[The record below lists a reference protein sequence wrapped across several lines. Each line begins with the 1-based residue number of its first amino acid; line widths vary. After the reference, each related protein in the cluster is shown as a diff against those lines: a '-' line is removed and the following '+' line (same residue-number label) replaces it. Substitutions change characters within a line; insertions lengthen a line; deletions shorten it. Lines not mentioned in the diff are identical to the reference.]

1 MDKRLTSQLHDLK
14 LLDNQRKAWLVLSAL
29 VVIILGFLIFDH
41 QQIAEYG
48 LLWQIGILGITV
60 TVVWWYWAMRM
71 IAILLQQR
79 IEEVQVLSDLY
90 DSLNEV
96 KQDILDS
103 TTKSV
108 D

>member
-1 MDKRLTSQLHDLK
+1 
-14 LLDNQRKAWLVLSAL
+14 
-29 VVIILGFLIFDH
+29 
-41 QQIAEYG
+41 
-48 LLWQIGILGITV
+48 
-60 TVVWWYWAMRM
+60 MRM